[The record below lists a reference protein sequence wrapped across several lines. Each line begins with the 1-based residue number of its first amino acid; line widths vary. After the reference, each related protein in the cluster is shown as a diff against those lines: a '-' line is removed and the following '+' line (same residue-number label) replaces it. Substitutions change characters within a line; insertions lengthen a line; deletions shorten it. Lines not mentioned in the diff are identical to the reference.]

1 MGWELESVTQPV
13 ASKTFNC
20 QASDWINNADLGQAD
35 YSPEDWATIKKA
47 QFEKWE
53 IRPGTQ
59 YTKTEG
65 KWEGEFSV
73 FRARLDLDAICQKYG
88 IYQEI

>member
-13 ASKTFNC
+13 ARKDYHC
-20 QASDWINNADLGQAD
+20 QASDWVERAGLEEAD
-35 YSPEDWATIKKA
+35 YSAEDWATIEKARAENWAIKK
-47 QFEKWE
+47 
-53 IRPGTQ
+53 GTQ